1 MLHVVTEIFK
11 NQLQFDFIGYNMA
24 TPRRSGPVLGHI
36 LKILK
41 GR

>member
-11 NQLQFDFIGYNMA
+11 NQVQFDFIGYNMT
-24 TPRRSGPVLGHI
+24 TPCTSDAVLGLI
-36 LKILK
+36 LNILK